1 MIDGRFKKI
10 GTFEEI
16 IADNIA
22 IMGLTDDNTSTLNIG
37 QPMAVAVKN
46 QNRLMKLSRKSK
58 RKQMVISWRK
68 KSRLV
73 QVKYP

>member
-37 QPMAVAVKN
+37 QPMAVAVK
-46 QNRLMKLSRKSK
+46 KSEPVDEVVK
-58 RKQMVISWRK
+58 EVKAK
-68 KSRLV
+68 TDGHLV
-73 QVKYP
+73 DEEK